1 MNTTNNEPQ
10 KREKMET
17 DYKQIALAMNR
28 EICGGD
34 PHKATALL
42 QAALDADTGE
52 TYAANMKTYL
62 LDQCRILSNNL
73 AAIVAELDKWP
84 TA

>member
-73 AAIVAELDKWP
+73 AAIVAELDKWK

>member
-1 MNTTNNEPQ
+1 MTV
-10 KREKMET
+10 
-17 DYKQIALAMNR
+17 DYKQVALAMNR

-42 QAALDADTGE
+42 QAALDADNGE
-52 TYAANMKTYL
+52 TYSANMRAYL

-73 AAIVAELDKWP
+73 AGIVAELDKWGVSDGE
-84 TA
+84 A